1 MIPARLLASLLLF
14 LACTA
19 HAHAQR
25 VTAVDPARSEVRFAG
40 KQMGVPAEGRFN
52 RIKAQVEFD
61 AAKPAA
67 GRASVEI
74 DLNSVDIGAADVNTE
89 VKRRPW
95 FNVNA
100 FPAATFVSSSM
111 RQTAPGR
118 YEAQG
123 KLTIKGQA
131 RDVVAPFTVRQ
142 EGKDV
147 VIEGAFTLLRLQFG
161 VGDGPWADTDTV
173 ANEVQVRFKL
183 VGPAAK

>member
-1 MIPARLLASLLLF
+1 MITIRLLALFLLF
-14 LACTA
+14 LACA
-19 HAHAQR
+19 SYAHAQR
-25 VTAVDPARSEVRFAG
+25 VIAIDSARSEVRFAG
-40 KQMGVPAEGRFN
+40 KQMGVPAEGRFT
-52 RIKAQVEFD
+52 RIDAQVEFD
-61 AAKPAA
+61 AAKPA
-67 GRASVEI
+67 GSRARVEI

-100 FPAATFVSSSM
+100 FPTATFVSSSI
-111 RQTAPGR
+111 RQLAAGR

-123 KLTIKGQA
+123 KITIKGQA

-147 VIEGAFTLLRLQFG
+147 VLEGRFTLLRLQFG

-183 VGPAAK
+183 VGPVAK